1 MSLSLKEAEIIAAQ
15 KAVELFGRDE
25 LRRYDGWNSEQ
36 NGVFC
41 LSLGKQSE
49 TEINSPTPTID
60 ETKPWREVTDI
71 LVNLE
76 DGTVSVKKRENVT
89 IFD

>member
-25 LRRYDGWNSEQ
+25 LRRYDGWNSER
-36 NGVFC
+36 NGAFC

-49 TEINSPTPTID
+49 VETNSITPTID
-60 ETKPWREVTDI
+60 ETKPWKEVTDI
-71 LVNLE
+71 LVSLE